1 MYETTEDMEAGV
13 DKLQALD
20 EEQLARLKDD
30 ITSSETSNPRTPS
43 LDIELGDLSESEEAA
58 SENHTP
64 ELLDEVF
71 RFRDPE
77 PVRLDEMDKA
87 GEAVQEH
94 LGQEHLGQE
103 HLTRSFKFRD
113 PEQLNNGSIF

>member
-43 LDIELGDLSESEEAA
+43 PAIDLGD
-58 SENHTP
+58 
-64 ELLDEVF
+64 
-71 RFRDPE
+71 
-77 PVRLDEMDKA
+77 
-87 GEAVQEH
+87 
-94 LGQEHLGQE
+94 
-103 HLTRSFKFRD
+103 
-113 PEQLNNGSIF
+113 